1 MAHEQTFI
9 DITDN
14 PELRSR
20 IAEAMAGDGGRVVL
34 GTADGPLVAVV
45 PLDEEGVRLT
55 NDFTGL
61 RAAAGSWQDEDA
73 DAMIAAIYEDRRR
86 SSQPHINIR
95 STSFIANGP
104 STTSKGSRRR
114 FSFSNRSRPTGWRS
128 AQCPTPR

>member
-1 MAHEQTFI
+1 MAHEQPFI

-20 IAEAMAGDGGRVVL
+20 IAEAIVGDGGRVVL

-45 PLDEEGVRLT
+45 PLDEEGARPS
-55 NDFTGL
+55 NDFAGL

-86 SSQPHINIR
+86 SSEPPVEI
-95 STSFIANGP
+95 
-104 STTSKGSRRR
+104 
-114 FSFSNRSRPTGWRS
+114 
-128 AQCPTPR
+128 